1 MPCHTQVLIRPTGN
15 NQAQIVAHIGQSPAP
30 VQTPVQAAV
39 AAAPAVTPIRA
50 AAPLQPQPQPQQL
63 TEDQIMEKRLLA
75 GQPPGTVIKT
85 VTAQVINVAQT
96 LTADLLCKRMT
107 FQMLQHSVLFH
118 NRL

>member
-1 MPCHTQVLIRPTGN
+1 MQVLIRPTGN

-30 VQTPVQAAV
+30 VQAPVQAAV
-39 AAAPAVTPIRA
+39 AAAPSMTPLRA

-85 VTAQVINVAQT
+85 VTAQVINVAHF
-96 LTADLLCKRMT
+96 LTAGVSCKLMILEHGASILLHQTK
-107 FQMLQHSVLFH
+107 
-118 NRL
+118 